1 MSSGTAQHALSAR
14 SADANANANN
24 TALATGSIALVFA
37 STVAIDPVAKA
48 VLLAF
53 ALASADL
60 ALSACWAV
68 PLDIAPDHAGV
79 VTGFMNTLGNLGGLL
94 GPLVVGIALDQWQS
108 WTVPFYITAAVYAS
122 GALAW
127 LAIDPTQSI

>member
-1 MSSGTAQHALSAR
+1 
-14 SADANANANN
+14 
-24 TALATGSIALVFA
+24 
-37 STVAIDPVAKA
+37 
-48 VLLAF
+48 
-53 ALASADL
+53 
-60 ALSACWAV
+60 
-68 PLDIAPDHAGV
+68 
-79 VTGFMNTLGNLGGLL
+79 MNTLGNLGGLL